1 MNQTRNLIQWKNLTN
16 EEAAGFDFENYK
28 YEFQHGLDWILKTNI
43 DLPINGDSTNQCV
56 YRLVI
61 ELDKFYYTD
70 DGIDSPSV
78 DLGSNLIKWD
88 IKGSNEFTF
97 KKSTVVR
104 PAKPSEI
111 PKPERVF
118 KDGAFYP
125 VIHTATGLN
134 RDVAEHKKG
143 FFWVTNS
150 DDSWKE
156 SEFSWIGE
164 ELKIKW
170 GEG

>member
-1 MNQTRNLIQWKNLTN
+1 MNQTTNLIQWKNLTD
-16 EEAAGFDFENYK
+16 EEKAGFYFENYK

-61 ELDKFYYTD
+61 EPDKWYYCDWINVKSEVLKGLDLAAFNT
-70 DGIDSPSV
+70 V
-78 DLGSNLIKWD
+78 AD
-88 IKGSNEFTF
+88 IKT
-97 KKSTVVR
+97 VR
-104 PAKPSEI
+104 PATADEI

-125 VIHTATGLN
+125 VIYQEAEMIGRYRRIAAVN
-134 RDVAEHKKG
+134 R
-143 FFWVTNS
+143 FWFGS
-150 DDSWKE
+150 DDYTYE
-156 SEFSWIGE
+156 SKLTWIGE